1 MNYYLFYPLNTENKK
16 TLLNDADNF
25 SYCCYLFFGPHI
37 YKKLK
42 NKKRK
47 YKKNWKN
54 GRRK

>member
-47 YKKNWKN
+47 YKKN
-54 GRRK
+54 